1 MMGSGTRAISH
12 CPPPPVGASGTSPST
27 LQLKFLHR
35 WRGCPDLRPGVLHH
49 TLRGHLL
56 VHRVLP
62 EPAPPGEPGIGL
74 EAPLQSISDTA
85 LSLRP

>member
-1 MMGSGTRAISH
+1 MPGGEPETCIMRSRKRVAS
-12 CPPPPVGASGTSPST
+12 PAGAGGPATSL

-49 TLRGHLL
+49 ALRGHPH

-74 EAPLQSISDTA
+74 KAHFRASQIQP
-85 LSLRP
+85 

>member
-1 MMGSGTRAISH
+1 MHDGKWDRRLQ
-12 CPPPPVGASGTSPST
+12 PPWEPVGPAPSS

-35 WRGCPDLRPGVLHH
+35 WRGCPDLRPGVLRH
-49 TLRGHLL
+49 TLRGHLH
-56 VHRVLP
+56 VYCVLP

-74 EAPLQSISDTA
+74 KAPLQSISDTA